1 MKQTRMSFKSILLLA
16 CPLAILTA
24 CADNTNN
31 TAGESAD
38 TGTAHSGADTSHV
51 MTGGTPTDTAS
62 AQMAEAALTGT
73 FADTA
78 VNGTAR
84 FERLADGKVKMTL
97 NLSIPKKA
105 NKSVA
110 VHLHEHG
117 NCADTA
123 MAAGG
128 HWNPTQTA
136 HGKWG
141 EGQFHVGDI
150 GNVKLDGQGNGTME
164 LETDLWSIGG
174 GNAQKN
180 ILNKTVMVHG
190 GVDDYKSQPSGNSG
204 PRIGCGIITAR
215 NQ

>member
-1 MKQTRMSFKSILLLA
+1 MKKTRISFKSVLLLA
-16 CPLAILTA
+16 CPLVILTA
-24 CADNTNN
+24 CSDSASDNAGTTADSATHDSG
-31 TAGESAD
+31 THAGAA
-38 TGTAHSGADTSHV
+38 TT
-51 MTGGTPTDTAS
+51 TDTTS
-62 AQMAEAALTGT
+62 SSMAEATLSGT
-73 FADTA
+73 FADTT

-84 FERLADGKVKMTL
+84 FERMDNGRVKMTL
-97 NLSIPKKA
+97 NMSIPAKA

-117 NCADTA
+117 TCADTA

-128 HWNPTQTA
+128 HWNPTNTA

-141 EGQFHVGDI
+141 EGQYHVGDI

-174 GNAQKN
+174 GDAQKN

-190 GVDDYKSQPSGNSG
+190 GVDDYKSQPAGNSG
-204 PRIGCGIITAR
+204 PRIGCGVITAR

>member
-1 MKQTRMSFKSILLLA
+1 MKKTWITLKVMVLLV
-16 CPLAILTA
+16 CPLAVLTA
-24 CADNTNN
+24 CGNN
-31 TAGESAD
+31 TSDSAGNNAD
-38 TGTAHSGADTSHV
+38 TGTNHAGATTS
-51 MTGGTPTDTAS
+51 TATTDTAGG
-62 AQMAEAALTGT
+62 QLAEASLSGT

-84 FERLADGKVKMTL
+84 FERTGDGRVKMTL

-105 NKSVA
+105 NRSVA

-117 NCADTA
+117 TCADTA

-128 HWNPTQTA
+128 HWNPTGTN

-141 EGQFHVGDI
+141 EGQFHAGDI
-150 GNVKLDGQGNGTME
+150 GNVKLDAQGNGTIE
-164 LETDLWSIGG
+164 VETDLWSIGG
-174 GNAQKN
+174 DAQKN

-190 GVDDYKSQPSGNSG
+190 GVDDYKSQPAGNSG
-204 PRIGCGIITAR
+204 TRIGCGVITVR

>member
-1 MKQTRMSFKSILLLA
+1 MKKTWTSFKAVLLLA
-16 CPLAILTA
+16 CPLAVLTA
-24 CADNTNN
+24 CGNSGND
-31 TAGESAD
+31 TAANDSD
-38 TGTAHSGADTSHV
+38 TGT
-51 MTGGTPTDTAS
+51 TGTHHTGTTMATPATDTAGGR
-62 AQMAEAALTGT
+62 MAEATLSGT

-84 FERLADGKVKMTL
+84 FERMDNGRVKMTL
-97 NLSIPKKA
+97 NLSVPKKA

-117 NCADTA
+117 SCADTA

-128 HWNPTQTA
+128 HWNPTGA
-136 HGKWG
+136 NHGKWG
-141 EGQFHVGDI
+141 EGQFHAGDI
-150 GNVKLDGQGNGTME
+150 GNVKLDGQGNGTTE

-174 GNAQKN
+174 DAQKN

-190 GVDDYKSQPSGNSG
+190 GVDDYKSQPAGNSG
-204 PRIGCGIITAR
+204 KRIGCGVITVR